1 MKQGVPQGTV
11 IGTFVFNFYVNDLPE
26 LMSETA
32 HILQFAVD
40 CLIFCSDKNSETA
53 LEVLQ
58 DNLYELEEYFCLNKL
73 NLKANK
79 ENSTPSPS
87 KIINTSTT

>member
-1 MKQGVPQGTV
+1 
-11 IGTFVFNFYVNDLPE
+11 
-26 LMSETA
+26 MSETA

-58 DNLYELEEYFCLNKL
+58 DNLYELEEYFCLNEL
-73 NLKANK
+73 NLNANK
-79 ENSTPSPS
+79 TEFITFLENDERL
-87 KIINTSTT
+87 NGFGQ